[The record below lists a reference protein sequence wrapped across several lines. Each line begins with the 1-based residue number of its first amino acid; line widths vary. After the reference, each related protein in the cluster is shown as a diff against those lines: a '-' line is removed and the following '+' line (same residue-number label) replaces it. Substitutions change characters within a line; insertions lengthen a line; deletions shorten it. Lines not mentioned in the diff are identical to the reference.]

1 MRVRKVKWYTLE
13 LVRKNPDCL
22 FVFGDNLHGVG
33 KGGQAIIRD
42 EPNSYGIPTKKA
54 PSSTI
59 NSFFSDDE
67 LEENINQINSAIS
80 SIPTSFK
87 CVVFPEDGLGTGLA
101 ELPQRAP
108 KTYAHLISAI
118 NSKFGD
124 IYE

>member
-1 MRVRKVKWYTLE
+1 LLE
-13 LVRKNPDCL
+13 KIQIVFL
-22 FVFGDNLHGVG
+22 F
-33 KGGQAIIRD
+33 
-42 EPNSYGIPTKKA
+42 
-54 PSSTI
+54 
-59 NSFFSDDE
+59 
-67 LEENINQINSAIS
+67 LEIS
-80 SIPTSFK
+80 SLPTNFK